1 MVTFAD
7 RHIGPTDAAQRTMLA
22 ALGLDNA
29 GADDALSPVE
39 ALMRQ
44 AVPASIYTGPSSE
57 AADAP
62 SRIPSAASE
71 TEALSP
77 SCARSPRATP

>member
-22 ALGLDNA
+22 AHGLDTA

-39 ALMRQ
+39 ALLIE
-44 AVPASIYTGPSSE
+44 S
-57 AADAP
+57 AP
-62 SRIPSAASE
+62 S
-71 TEALSP
+71 
-77 SCARSPRATP
+77 